1 MVHYFDMMMCVSSI
15 LSILE
20 GSEQRLKDKEK
31 LWQDV
36 LESNPVLYQKVRKSL
51 LGRTMNLPGKVGRK
65 CSVIGYALAQK
76 IIGFN

>member
-1 MVHYFDMMMCVSSI
+1 MCLINSFYI
-15 LSILE
+15 GRFRTKI
-20 GSEQRLKDKEK
+20 KDKEK

-76 IIGFN
+76 IFGFN